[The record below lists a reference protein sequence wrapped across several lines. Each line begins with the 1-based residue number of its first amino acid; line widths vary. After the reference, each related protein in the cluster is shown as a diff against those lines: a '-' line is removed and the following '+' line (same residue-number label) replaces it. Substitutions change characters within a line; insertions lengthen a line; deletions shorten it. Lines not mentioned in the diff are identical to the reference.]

1 VSTLIRDVVSTLIRD
16 VVSILIRNVGGFVTN
31 VDRHDRS
38 RFPRRP
44 RMVGMLHEVAP
55 AEDADAEAVLA
66 AYRRLLQ
73 ESIDTAGVETVR
85 AETDLGDDLIETAAA
100 GTTDAI
106 ADLSIEEAASILA
119 VEDDRDSDTIVYE
132 LRDHLLMGMTTAV
145 VDVDT
150 LAGAIDAD
158 LTGQELQQAL
168 EGRARMTV
176 RQLAEITAALE
187 ARRP

>member
-1 VSTLIRDVVSTLIRD
+1 
-16 VVSILIRNVGGFVTN
+16 
-31 VDRHDRS
+31 
-38 RFPRRP
+38 
-44 RMVGMLHEVAP
+44 MLHEVAP
-55 AEDADAEAVLA
+55 AEGADAETVLD

-73 ESIDTAGVETVR
+73 ESVDDASVETIR
-85 AETDLGDDLIETAAA
+85 AETELGDDRI
-100 GTTDAI
+100 DAI
-106 ADLSIEEAASILA
+106 AGGAVTGISIEEAASVLA
-119 VEDDRDSDTIVYE
+119 VADDRDPDAIVYE

-168 EGRARMTV
+168 EGRTRMTIG
-176 RQLAEITAALE
+176 QLAEITAALE